1 MVLVPLLALD
11 KSGHRVGYGKGF
23 YDKFLAECRIRC
35 QRIGISLFQP
45 IDMIED
51 VGEDDITL
59 THCLTPS
66 GVLKF

>member
-35 QRIGISLFQP
+35 HRVGISLFQP